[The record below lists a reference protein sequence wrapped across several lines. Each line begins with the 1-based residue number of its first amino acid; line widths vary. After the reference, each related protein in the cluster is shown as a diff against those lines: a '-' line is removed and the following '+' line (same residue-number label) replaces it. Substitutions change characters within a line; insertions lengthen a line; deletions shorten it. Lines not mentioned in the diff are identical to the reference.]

1 MNPTIKFND
10 YTLLKFF
17 IEHYPD
23 ISFLSRKNFA
33 EEKTSEHYIERIKK
47 IFDSTSPEE
56 LEKNGFKIIFNP
68 SQKGS
73 VDVLDFWERLIIDA
87 IKYLKW
93 HDLYEFVFKKGELR
107 RPKDYKIKKEAYDK
121 ISEGSLGVYNLK
133 EYFRAFIEFERL
145 LYGAEQFYRD
155 HVYHILKVWLIGQ
168 FIIKN
173 HITNDFPISISED
186 VEKLAFRGLAKSAK
200 NKGTLYAGEED
211 AMWCLIAL
219 THDLGYPLSKVENIN
234 KNLKKM
240 MQYYAK
246 TGLEEFSFS
255 FPQQNVF
262 INDAILKYIS
272 SKIVRDRTIRKAE
285 FDTHI
290 QAKYYLKY
298 SRSFELF
305 NHGLISCIVLVKNLI
320 YFLETNFDHN
330 PSTNLGDREEA
341 RQFVIRREILRSI
354 ASHTCPEIYHIKPN
368 SFSFLLLLADELQS
382 WGRPTFED
390 MALGADKDYMITL
403 LNFTSKRVSF
413 CMKCN
418 RSNEQKPISLI
429 GLFMGRTDFFKKLL
443 RVAVHSSQR
452 KFTLEFAIIDER
464 GDEFKFIAKP
474 KKRAIMTI
482 NGEEINRN
490 ELEKLVG
497 FHKQDIFELKTKVGS
512 FIEKYGLKKV
522 L

>member
-1 MNPTIKFND
+1 MSKPIKLND
-10 YTLLKFF
+10 YTLLKFLIDNYHDF
-17 IEHYPD
+17 SFFSQDQTIDHYVKD
-23 ISFLSRKNFA
+23 IKDIFT
-33 EEKTSEHYIERIKK
+33 KTKKRDLER
-47 IFDSTSPEE
+47 D
-56 LEKNGFKIIFNP
+56 GFKIIFNP
-68 SQKGS
+68 SQKKA

-87 IKYLKW
+87 LKYLKW
-93 HDLYEFVFKKGELR
+93 HDLDEFVFKNGEKR
-107 RPKDYKIKKEAYDK
+107 NPTNYKKKKEAFDK

-133 EYFRAFIEFERL
+133 EYFKAFIEFERL

-173 HITNDFPISISED
+173 HINDNFLISINED
-186 VEKLAFRGLAKSAK
+186 KENLAFTKLAKSEK

-219 THDLGYPLSKVENIN
+219 THDLGYPLSKVESIN
-234 KNLKKM
+234 KSLKKM
-240 MQYYAK
+240 IEYYAK

-272 SKIVRDRTIRKAE
+272 SKIVRAETKEKAE

-290 QAKYYLKY
+290 QAKFYLKY

-305 NHGLISCIVLVKNLI
+305 KHGLISCIVLVKNLI

-330 PSTNLGDREEA
+330 PSTNLGDEEEA
-341 RQFVIRREILRSI
+341 RQFVIRREILRAI

-368 SFSFLLLLADELQS
+368 TFSFILLLADEMQS

-390 MALGADKDYMITL
+390 MALGAYKQYSMTMNDFSDKLISFTITC
-403 LNFTSKRVSF
+403 K
-413 CMKCN
+413 KDPD
-418 RSNEQKPISLI
+418 QKPDSLI
-429 GLFMGRTDFFKKLL
+429 GFFMEKAAFFKKLL
-443 RVAVHSSQR
+443 RVAVDTSQR
-452 KFTLEFAIIDER
+452 QFTLEFEIIDDGLGEK
-464 GDEFKFIAKP
+464 FKFVAEP

-482 NGEEINRN
+482 NGNTINHK
-490 ELEKLVG
+490 ELEKLAVL
-497 FHKQDIFELKTKVGS
+497 HKKNIFKLKTDVDR
-512 FIEKYGLKKV
+512 FIEDYGFKKI
-522 L
+522 